1 MSYLLKGYMDNV
13 ISSMIAARYAE
24 KAVEPDCPYLQANA
38 GDGSYLI
45 SSTKDAFTLTGVAK
59 PGKIKEAYAA
69 VPVSYTHLDVYKR
82 QVVDGALIVLLEY
95 LYMEDILANE
105 YFVG

>member
-1 MSYLLKGYMDNV
+1 MKHNAVPDSLKGNMSYLLKGYMDNV

-24 KAVEPDCPYLQANA
+24 KALEPDCPYLQANA

-69 VPVSYTHLDVYKR
+69 VLREAQRMHEFGFT
-82 QVVDGALIVLLEY
+82 ATEY
-95 LYMEDILANE
+95 QRARMNS
-105 YFVG
+105 